1 LEELRRLGY
10 EDGRNLTIER
20 YSAEGQGP
28 ETYRPLARRIVA
40 TRPDVILGFGA
51 SMLGFV
57 EAVAGEVPII
67 TVWGSDPVAAGLSN
81 SWSRPSKNVTGL
93 IVALAPGFQSK
104 RFDLI
109 REIRPDVSHLAMLVP
124 RYQWDREHSHRTPEE
139 VRQAGLRRYTCLC
152 AASPVNEA
160 AHRQAFADLD
170 HDRPDFIW
178 VSDSSENTT
187 SPFPELIVG
196 LVNATRVPALY
207 PTREFV
213 QLGGLISYGWDRMET
228 YRHMAH
234 QMDMILRG
242 RPVAEVPF
250 YGAIKWELAVNLK
263 TANALGLVVPPSI
276 LLRADLVIE

>member
-1 LEELRRLGY
+1 MKRRDLLAGLLPIAVVPVAWAQQPKKTYRLAIFQSTLPVSDSRRRETSPTWRALLEELRRLGY
-10 EDGRNLTIER
+10 EDGRNLTIEY

-67 TVWGSDPVAAGLSN
+67 TVWGSDPVEAGLSN

-93 IVALAPGFQSK
+93 IVALGSGVQSK

-109 REIRPDVSHLAMLVP
+109 REIRPDVSHLAFLVP
-124 RYQWDREHSHRTPEE
+124 RYQWELSHWTPKE

-152 AASPVNEA
+152 SASPVNEA
-160 AHRQAFADLD
+160 AHRQAFADRDLD

-178 VSDSSENTT
+178 VSDSGENT
-187 SPFPELIVG
+187 
-196 LVNATRVPALY
+196 
-207 PTREFV
+207 
-213 QLGGLISYGWDRMET
+213 
-228 YRHMAH
+228 
-234 QMDMILRG
+234 
-242 RPVAEVPF
+242 
-250 YGAIKWELAVNLK
+250 
-263 TANALGLVVPPSI
+263 
-276 LLRADLVIE
+276 